1 MTEGGG
7 RGALFTRLCGWYLDV
22 SLPQPITSHTYRG
35 RDCWNLEVAWLP
47 FIPAWYPFTRSQ
59 SVRPHN
65 LWGARTSP
73 SGGGLWGRESSC
85 RRHGLLSKGE
95 VGALRP
101 VRLEVG
107 SLRTAVRGQG
117 QHAGLCLGSQGTREG
132 RVPDRS
138 LTGVLKNQSD
148 INWFRSY
155 WVGQTFPT
163 LSLYFLLD
171 VGWS

>member
-1 MTEGGG
+1 MFLCLSPSPLILTEEGIA
-7 RGALFTRLCGWYLDV
+7 GAWRWPG
-22 SLPQPITSHTYRG
+22 SL
-35 RDCWNLEVAWLP
+35 

-59 SVRPHN
+59 TVRPHN

-107 SLRTAVRGQG
+107 SLRTAVCGQG

-132 RVPDRS
+132 WVPDRS
-138 LTGVLKNQSD
+138 MTGVLKNQSD